1 MFHRVR
7 HRALVL
13 LLGVLLVVCC
23 ADAAAVYAQV
33 GTDFK
38 GTVLADPAAG
48 KLIVKKDEG
57 GTRFTFVV
65 NEKTQFIGSG
75 LKTVADIK
83 KGDHVVVH
91 YVVTGSQYI
100 AQTISAIPTK

>member
-1 MFHRVR
+1 MLHPVQHRT
-7 HRALVL
+7 LVL
-13 LLGVLLVVCC
+13 LLSVLLVVCC
-23 ADAAAVYAQV
+23 ADAAAVYAQ

-65 NEKTQFIGSG
+65 NEKTQFMGSG
-75 LKTVADIK
+75 LTSVADIK
-83 KGDHVVVH
+83 KGDRIIVN
-91 YVVTGSQYI
+91 YVVNGSQYV
-100 AQTISAIPTK
+100 AQKVTTVTRK

>member
-1 MFHRVR
+1 MFHRVQ

-23 ADAAAVYAQV
+23 VDAAAVYAQ

-65 NEKTQFIGSG
+65 NEKTQFMGNG
-75 LKTVADIK
+75 LTRVADIK
-83 KGDHVVVH
+83 KGDRIIVN
-91 YVVTGSQYI
+91 YVMNGSQYV
-100 AQTISAIPTK
+100 AQKVTTVTSK

>member
-1 MFHRVR
+1 MLHTVQHRT
-7 HRALVL
+7 LVL
-13 LLGVLLVVCC
+13 LLSVLLVVCC
-23 ADAAAVYAQV
+23 ADAAAVYAQ

-65 NEKTQFIGSG
+65 NEKTQFMGSG
-75 LKTVADIK
+75 LTSVADIK
-83 KGDHVVVH
+83 KGDRIIVN
-91 YVVTGSQYI
+91 YVVNGSQYV
-100 AQTISAIPTK
+100 AQKVTTVTRK

>member
-1 MFHRVR
+1 MIQHRM
-7 HRALVL
+7 LI
-13 LLGVLLVVCC
+13 LLVSVFLIIVCPR
-23 ADAAAVYAQV
+23 AAAVHAQD

-65 NEKTQFIGSG
+65 NDKTQFTGST
-75 LKTVADIK
+75 LKSLADIK
-83 KGDHVVVH
+83 KGDHVIIT
-91 YVVTGSQYI
+91 YVVDGSQYV
-100 AQTISAIPTK
+100 AQKVTAITHK

>member
-1 MFHRVR
+1 MLHPVQHRT
-7 HRALVL
+7 LVL
-13 LLGVLLVVCC
+13 LLSVLLVVCC
-23 ADAAAVYAQV
+23 ADAAAVYAQ

-65 NEKTQFIGSG
+65 NEKTQFMGSG
-75 LKTVADIK
+75 LTSVADIK
-83 KGDHVVVH
+83 KGDRIIVN
-91 YVVTGSQYI
+91 YVVNGSQYV
-100 AQTISAIPTK
+100 AQKVTTVTSK

>member
-1 MFHRVR
+1 MLHTVQHRT
-7 HRALVL
+7 LVL
-13 LLGVLLVVCC
+13 LLSVLLVVCC
-23 ADAAAVYAQV
+23 ADAAAVYAQ

-65 NEKTQFIGSG
+65 NEKTQFMGSG
-75 LKTVADIK
+75 LTSVADIK
-83 KGDHVVVH
+83 KGDRIIVN
-91 YVVTGSQYI
+91 YVVNGSQYV
-100 AQTISAIPTK
+100 AQKVTTVTSK

>member
-1 MFHRVR
+1 MIQHRM
-7 HRALVL
+7 LI
-13 LLGVLLVVCC
+13 LLVSVFLIIVCPR
-23 ADAAAVYAQV
+23 AAAVHAQD

-65 NEKTQFIGSG
+65 NDKTQFTGST
-75 LKTVADIK
+75 LKSLADIK
-83 KGDHVVVH
+83 KGDHVMIT
-91 YVVTGSQYI
+91 YVVNGSQYV
-100 AQTISAIPTK
+100 AQNVTAISHK

>member
-1 MFHRVR
+1 MLHTVQHRT
-7 HRALVL
+7 LVL
-13 LLGVLLVVCC
+13 LLSVLLVVCC
-23 ADAAAVYAQV
+23 ADAAAVYAQ

-65 NEKTQFIGSG
+65 NEKTQFMGGG
-75 LKTVADIK
+75 LTSMADIK
-83 KGDHVVVH
+83 KGDRIIVN
-91 YVVTGSQYI
+91 YVVNGSQYV
-100 AQTISAIPTK
+100 AQKVTTVTSK